1 MILHKRGRSR
11 QLTMFRYYDNMRKRL
26 CQENNAVDM
35 DVHRGRYDYA
45 DIGQRIMYARSSDGL
60 YKGCPSTFRF

>member
-1 MILHKRGRSR
+1 
-11 QLTMFRYYDNMRKRL
+11 MRKRL

-60 YKGCPSTFRF
+60 YKRAAGPQHSPAKRFRERNYPAPSAQW